1 MVFLIKIVQKKLY
14 NIIILIKVIMISI
27 KKEHRKAKKPQPFI
41 IKDIGCKKKL
51 EYLTGNIN
59 IIPLGKGFQ
68 RKKENETF
76 CDLQKKRQL
85 YEKSLIKKKLQ
96 KK

>member
-1 MVFLIKIVQKKLY
+1 
-14 NIIILIKVIMISI
+14 MISI
-27 KKEHRKAKKPQPFI
+27 KKKHREAKKSQPFI
-41 IKDIGCKKKL
+41 IRDIQCKKKI

-85 YEKSLIKKKLQ
+85 YEKLLI
-96 KK
+96 